1 MLTSYTNVK
10 QVDIMKDLFVND
22 NNQLQR
28 MQQQEIA
35 LFIMG
40 IFRENILIQTPEN
53 MAFIEKLVFS
63 DLIDESTHG
72 LISMRILWLLEKLSY
87 HDQFFRGED
96 RDLKLKQIFEKL
108 VDLFIC

>member
-63 DLIDESTHG
+63 DLIDEST
-72 LISMRILWLLEKLSY
+72 LL
-87 HDQFFRGED
+87 F
-96 RDLKLKQIFEKL
+96 
-108 VDLFIC
+108 